1 MQNKLMPQLETAIDI
16 MLLNA
21 KVVRNNEEF
30 EVDLL
35 SRKQKILRRQEK
47 IREANIKEGSV
58 K

>member
-1 MQNKLMPQLETAIDI
+1 MQNKMMPQLETAINI

-21 KVVRNNEEF
+21 KVVKNNEEF

-35 SRKQKILRRQEK
+35 SRKQKIVRRQEK

>member
-21 KVVRNNEEF
+21 KVMKNNEEF

-35 SRKQKILRRQEK
+35 SRKQKIVRRQEK

>member
-1 MQNKLMPQLETAIDI
+1 MQNKMMLQLETAIDI

-21 KVVRNNEEF
+21 KVVKNNEEF

-35 SRKQKILRRQEK
+35 SRKQKIVRRQEK

>member
-35 SRKQKILRRQEK
+35 SRKQKIVRRQEK

>member
-1 MQNKLMPQLETAIDI
+1 MQNKMMPQLETAIDI

-21 KVVRNNEEF
+21 KEVKNNEEF

-35 SRKQKILRRQEK
+35 SRKQKIVRRQEK

>member
-1 MQNKLMPQLETAIDI
+1 MPQLETAIDI

>member
-1 MQNKLMPQLETAIDI
+1 MQNKMMPQLETAIDI

-21 KVVRNNEEF
+21 KVVKNNEEF

-35 SRKQKILRRQEK
+35 SRKQKIVRRQEK